1 MKNRDFK
8 AENLFEPKKD
18 IDMDMAKQSNE
29 FIEIYLIEKMDVNNY
44 SVEEILNIL
53 NLEGENFRVVF
64 KKGKTHYYE
73 DKSIVCKCKKLHLKK
88 AKKPDSLSAEER
100 KKKSLK

>member
-1 MKNRDFK
+1 M
-8 AENLFEPKKD
+8 ESPK
-18 IDMDMAKQSNE
+18 E
-29 FIEIYLIEKMDVNNY
+29 YNY
-44 SVEEILNIL
+44 SVEEILNTL
-53 NLEGENFRVVF
+53 NLEGENFGVVF

-73 DKSIVCKCKKLHLKK
+73 DKSIKYKSIVCKCKKLHLKK